1 MFDSDVNILQEYS
14 DQLNQIQDLLREDPT
29 NAEFLQL
36 KKDLIELISLT
47 THQEQLKSVSSGLL
61 VLGASTGAPH
71 SGSNEQEEKEP
82 VRKGIEVIYSPSE
95 NLDHDDLTNEKKKSE
110 ETTFPLSKKS
120 TSAKGNVAEPT
131 EVATTATSKRKE
143 PANISETF
151 QVPSH
156 LIPLESDTAAEQ
168 NRKRRTIKA
177 LKRQHKEKV
186 KELHAA
192 SKQQSWQ
199 QFSSKAMKKI
209 KGKTDSIWRTSE
221 TRGVG
226 VVGTHVQKQEAA
238 HSSKRFKSG
247 G

>member
-1 MFDSDVNILQEYS
+1 MLNSDGNNMLQEYS
-14 DQLNQIQDLLREDPT
+14 DQLGQIQDLLREDPT
-29 NAEFLQL
+29 NVEYLQL

-47 THQEQLKSVSSGLL
+47 TQQEQPKTVSSGLH
-61 VLGASTGAPH
+61 LGASTVVPH
-71 SGSNEQEEKEP
+71 KEQEESELC
-82 VRKGIEVIYSPSE
+82 RSHSPSDNAYHE
-95 NLDHDDLTNEKKKSE
+95 DETNETKKSE
-110 ETTFPLSKKS
+110 EETFPLSKKS
-120 TSAKGNVAEPT
+120 TSIKNHVAEPT
-131 EVATTATSKRKE
+131 EVATAATGKRKTL
-143 PANISETF
+143 ATISEAF
-151 QVPSH
+151 QVPSY

-186 KELHAA
+186 KELHAT

-209 KGKTDSIWRTSE
+209 KGKSDSIWRTSE

-226 VVGTHVQKQEAA
+226 VVGTDVHKQEGVQ
-238 HSSKRFKSG
+238 SSKRFKPG